1 MIAVYDSR
9 RSAVDAGHVRLVV
22 ALARGR
28 REVVQAVELGGAEFD
43 AVGSGVFLDAGN
55 PPGSGDGSD
64 VVAAGQQPRQRGL
77 CRRGSDLGADGLHL
91 VDDAQVAL
99 EVLAGEPR
107 VGLAPVV
114 IGEVVHGAD
123 PPGQQAMAERRVGN
137 EPGPEPAQERQDFD
151 LEVAGPERVF
161 GLQRGHRTH
170 GMRPADRIGTGLGQ
184 SDVAYLA
191 FGDQLGQRADRLFD
205 GRVRV
210 DAVLVVEVDVVG
222 AEPLE
227 RAFDRGLHIVGA
239 AVDDAG
245 AAARVGDETELR
257 RHDDA
262 VAPALDGLA
271 DNFLAMEGAVDL
283 GGVDVR
289 DPEVQRPVN
298 GADRL
303 GVIEP
308 PAGGVDAG
316 HSHGSQTD
324 AGDIKPAQRY
334 MLHQVLLWHYD
345 EPNPASAAGHLGL
358 ARFRSAVAIPDNRL
372 PRARRSCCWQV
383 YWQPTPRPGIPA

>member
-1 MIAVYDSR
+1 MTAVYNSR

-28 REVVQAVELGGAEFD
+28 HEVVQAVELGGGEFD

-77 CRRGSDLGADGLHL
+77 CRRGSDLGADGLHF

-123 PPGQQAMAERRVGN
+123 PPSQQAMAERRVGN
-137 EPGPEPAQERQDFD
+137 EPDPEPAQQRQDFGLD
-151 LEVAGPERVF
+151 VAGPERVF
-161 GLQRGHRTH
+161 GLQRGHRMH
-170 GMRPADRIGTGLGQ
+170 GVCPADRLGAGLGQ

-227 RAFDRGLHIVGA
+227 RAFDRGLHIVCA

-245 AAARVGDETELR
+245 AAAGVGDETELG
-257 RHDDA
+257 RHDDV

-271 DNFLAMEGAVDL
+271 DNFLAVEGAVDL
-283 GGVDVR
+283 GGVDVG

-316 HSHGSQTD
+316 HGHGSQTD
-324 AGDIKPAQRY
+324 AGDIEPAQRY
-334 MLHQVLLWHYD
+334 MLHQVLLWHYQS
-345 EPNPASAAGHLGL
+345 NPRVGG
-358 ARFRSAVAIPDNRL
+358 RSPGSCTL
-372 PRARRSCCWQV
+372 PVCNGNTR
-383 YWQPTPRPGIPA
+383 

>member
-1 MIAVYDSR
+1 MTAARYSR
-9 RSAVDAGHVRLVV
+9 RPSVDARHVRLVV
-22 ALARGR
+22 ALAQGR
-28 REVVQAVELGGAEFD
+28 REVVQAVELGRAEFD
-43 AVGSGVFLDAGN
+43 AIGSGVFFDAGN

-64 VVAAGQQPRQRGL
+64 VGATGQQPRQRGL
-77 CRRGSDLGADGLHL
+77 CRRGSDLGADGLHF

-107 VGLAPVV
+107 VALAPVV

-137 EPGPEPAQERQDFD
+137 EPDPEPPQQRQDFGLD
-151 LEVAGPERVF
+151 VAAPEGVF
-161 GLQRGHRTH
+161 GLQRGRRMH
-170 GMRPADRIGTGLGQ
+170 GVRPADRLGAGLGQ
-184 SDVAYLA
+184 SDMAHLA
-191 FGDQLGQRADRLFD
+191 FGDQLAQRADRLFD

-245 AAARVGDETELR
+245 TAARVGDETELR
-257 RHDDA
+257 RHDDV
-262 VAPALDGLA
+262 VAPAPDGLA
-271 DNFLAMEGAVDL
+271 DNFLAVEGAVDL
-283 GGVDVR
+283 GGVDVG

-303 GVIEP
+303 RVIEP

-316 HSHGSQTD
+316 HGHGSQTD

-334 MLHQVLLWHYD
+334 MLHQVLLWDYH
-345 EPNPASAAGHLGL
+345 ELKPRVGGRSPGSCS
-358 ARFRSAVAIPDNRL
+358 FRSAAARPDNRL
-372 PRARRSCCWQV
+372 PRARRSCCWQA
-383 YWQPTPRPGIPA
+383 YWQPTPRPAIRA